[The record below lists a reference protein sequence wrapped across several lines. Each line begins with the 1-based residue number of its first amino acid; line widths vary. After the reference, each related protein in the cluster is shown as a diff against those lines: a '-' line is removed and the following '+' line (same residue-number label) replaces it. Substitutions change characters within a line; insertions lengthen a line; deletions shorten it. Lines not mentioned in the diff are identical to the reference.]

1 MWLLKGRKRK
11 RQRGVFLPLL
21 GTLAKRLLE
30 SAVRTVGSKLLEK
43 LYKKSLDF
51 GGRKGPR
58 KTYRWRRKRISYAYK

>member
-43 LYKKSLDF
+43 LYKNLWTLEVEKD
-51 GGRKGPR
+51 REKPIDDEE
-58 KTYRWRRKRISYAYK
+58 KE

>member
-30 SAVRTVGSKLLEK
+30 FYKNFIKNLWTLEVEK
-43 LYKKSLDF
+43 DREKPIDDEEKE
-51 GGRKGPR
+51 
-58 KTYRWRRKRISYAYK
+58 